1 MTLEDDIAFFE
12 KVPTLA
18 ALGRQALRVLAIGA
32 DTKQLANGAVLHY
45 AGEIAEGAY
54 LVQQGSLLL
63 EPDTF
68 SEGREYVVGPGT
80 LIGELALITEMRVPA
95 TAIAKEPT
103 VLIRIPRSL
112 FRKML
117 EGYPDAAEKLR
128 DILSSR
134 LTTWTRDLAGVRR
147 RLDRK

>member
-147 RLDRK
+147 RLDKK

>member
-12 KVPTLA
+12 QVPTLA

-68 SEGREYVVGPGT
+68 SEGREYIVGPGT

-134 LTTWTRDLAGVRR
+134 LTTWTRDLADVRR

>member
-1 MTLEDDIAFFE
+1 
-12 KVPTLA
+12 
-18 ALGRQALRVLAIGA
+18 
-32 DTKQLANGAVLHY
+32 
-45 AGEIAEGAY
+45 
-54 LVQQGSLLL
+54 
-63 EPDTF
+63 
-68 SEGREYVVGPGT
+68 
-80 LIGELALITEMRVPA
+80 MRVPA

>member
-12 KVPTLA
+12 QVPTLA

>member
-12 KVPTLA
+12 QVPTLA

-68 SEGREYVVGPGT
+68 SEGREYIVGPGT

>member
-1 MTLEDDIAFFE
+1 MSLEDDIAFFE
-12 KVPTLA
+12 QVPTLA

-32 DTKQLANGAVLHY
+32 ESKHLANGAVLHY

-54 LVQQGSLLL
+54 LVQEGSLLL
-63 EPDTF
+63 EPGTF
-68 SEGREYVVGPGT
+68 SEGREYTVGPGT

-147 RLDRK
+147 RLDKK

>member
-1 MTLEDDIAFFE
+1 MTLEDDIAVFAQ
-12 KVPTLA
+12 VPTLA
-18 ALGRQALRVLAIGA
+18 ALGRQALRVLAIGTE
-32 DTKQLANGAVLHY
+32 TKQLANGAVLHY

-54 LVQQGSLLL
+54 LVQEGSLLL
-63 EPDTF
+63 EPGTF
-68 SEGREYVVGPGT
+68 SEGREYTVGPGT

-103 VLIRIPRSL
+103 VVLRLPRSL

-128 DILSSR
+128 DIMASR
-134 LTTWTRDLAGVRR
+134 LAAWTRDLAGVRR
-147 RLDRK
+147 RLDKK